1 MMRASSAYEIKHV
14 RGGVAPA
21 LLADP
26 SRVDQVEV
34 LELESG
40 EVVLLWDLGAADARR
55 VVRALREELLTLE
68 AEQFIARCRALDAQL
83 AGGAGGLR

>member
-1 MMRASSAYEIKHV
+1 MRANAAYEVKHV

-26 SRVDQVEV
+26 GRVDHVEV

-40 EVVLLWDLGAADARR
+40 EVVLLWDLGPARARR
-55 VVRALREELLTLE
+55 VVRALREDLVSLE
-68 AEQFIARCRALDAQL
+68 AEEFIQRWRAADAQL
-83 AGGAGGLR
+83 AGGADGLR